1 MNLGVT
7 PGAYL
12 EKAERALAAAEI
24 LLNADS
30 PEGACN
36 RAYYAMFDA
45 AHAALLAA
53 GASTSRISKTHA
65 GLIGAFG
72 KSIVQCGLIDVEYG
86 RSLNR
91 VHHLRQLA
99 DYTGDP
105 VSMEDAAWAFE
116 QARAFVAAV
125 KAKFLPEASAEE

>member
-1 MNLGVT
+1 MT
-7 PGAYL
+7 PGVYL
-12 EKAERALAAAEI
+12 EKAKRALSAAQI
-24 LLNADS
+24 LLDADN

-53 GASTSRISKTHA
+53 GVSTGQTSIKTHA

-72 KSIVQCGLIDVEYG
+72 KHLVQSGLIDAAYG
-86 RSLNR
+86 RSLNQI
-91 VHHLRQLA
+91 HHLRQLA

-105 VSMEDAAWAFE
+105 VSAADAAWAFE
-116 QARAFVAAV
+116 QAQAFVAAI
-125 KAKFLPEASAEE
+125 KTQFLPNQT